1 MKGFKEL
8 GLSQPILNVIEKE
21 GFEEPTEIQRKSIPL
36 VLEGKNVIAGSATGS
51 GKTLAFGSG
60 IIHKSD
66 PGNGLQAIVL
76 TPTRELAQQVSK
88 ELKKFSA
95 HKKLHVATIYGG
107 VGINPQ
113 IESLKTADV
122 VVGTPGRILDHM
134 ERRTIILSRI
144 RVLVLD
150 EADRMLDMGFLEDV
164 ERIVNAC
171 PRERQTL
178 MFSATISYDVERLWK
193 RYMSD
198 AVQVSAETYVDP
210 TKMTQVYYDV
220 MDNARFSLLVHLL
233 KQEHPGLVMV
243 FCNTRTNVDF
253 VTNNLQVNG
262 IKAIAI
268 HGGFS
273 QDKRDK
279 TMDQFHSKD
288 VQVLVC
294 TDVAARGLH
303 IEGVSHV
310 YNYDI
315 PDDSKESVHR
325 IGRTARAGK
334 EGMVI
339 NLLAHRDWDNFTR
352 VLRDNMELD
361 IVKQETPYIPR
372 AKITWKPEPRFKRNF
387 NRDHRRPHRKRNR

>member
-1 MKGFKEL
+1 MKKGLCFFFGLYMKGFKEL

-76 TPTRELAQQVSK
+76 TPTRELAQQVLK

-253 VTNNLQVNG
+253 GTNNLQSM
-262 IKAIAI
+262 A
-268 HGGFS
+268 
-273 QDKRDK
+273 
-279 TMDQFHSKD
+279 
-288 VQVLVC
+288 
-294 TDVAARGLH
+294 
-303 IEGVSHV
+303 
-310 YNYDI
+310 
-315 PDDSKESVHR
+315 
-325 IGRTARAGK
+325 
-334 EGMVI
+334 
-339 NLLAHRDWDNFTR
+339 
-352 VLRDNMELD
+352 
-361 IVKQETPYIPR
+361 
-372 AKITWKPEPRFKRNF
+372 
-387 NRDHRRPHRKRNR
+387 